1 MFQIIKDKIA
11 YLFKWEILALL
22 IVDCLLLPLALFTA
36 VWLRLGAEW
45 DPKITPH
52 IWIFFS
58 LPLWTVPL
66 FIQLGLY
73 RAIIKFLDDAVVYI
87 VFIGV
92 TASVLIL
99 TVFIYFSH
107 ASAFPRTAIIIYW
120 LFALV
125 YIGGSRFMLRGVLR
139 KIGYNANAK
148 AVAVYGAG
156 SAGIQLVSS
165 LIHGFEYAP
174 ITPC

>member
-99 TVFIYFSH
+99 TVFIYFS
-107 ASAFPRTAIIIYW
+107 S
-120 LFALV
+120 
-125 YIGGSRFMLRGVLR
+125 
-139 KIGYNANAK
+139 NA
-148 AVAVYGAG
+148 G
-156 SAGIQLVSS
+156 Q
-165 LIHGFEYAP
+165 
-174 ITPC
+174 T